1 MADCVKRE
9 QSFLSTTNRIVAEQK
24 VSVTQSYAKIL
35 KTTIS
40 TSKGGTQYDYLAK
53 HFKSD
58 SFINHSSLFLYFSA
72 YFTSKINTGTSINGP
87 TTAAKASPELM
98 PKTAIE
104 TAMASSKLLPV
115 AVKDID
121 ADLS

>member
-9 QSFLSTTNRIVAEQK
+9 HSFLSTTNRIVAEQK

-40 TSKGGTQYDYLAK
+40 TSKGGTQYDYLTK

-58 SFINHSSLFLYFSA
+58 FIYKSFI
-72 YFTSKINTGTSINGP
+72 SILIFQCIFH
-87 TTAAKASPELM
+87 EQ
-98 PKTAIE
+98 
-104 TAMASSKLLPV
+104 
-115 AVKDID
+115 D
-121 ADLS
+121 